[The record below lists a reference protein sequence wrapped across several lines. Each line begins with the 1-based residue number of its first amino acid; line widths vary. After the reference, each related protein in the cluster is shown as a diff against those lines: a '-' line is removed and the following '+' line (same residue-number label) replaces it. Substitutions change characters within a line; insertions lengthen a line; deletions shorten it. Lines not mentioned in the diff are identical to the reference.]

1 MGAIIVQIAQ
11 HEPWH
16 SEDKTHDFVFFLNE
30 CSKMLNNKGWICMFN
45 LSTNK
50 CYNEW
55 KKLVDFWICHVEAR
69 LLTLA
74 LSHHINHVY
83 FDVNATLCHFN
94 LGST

>member
-1 MGAIIVQIAQ
+1 
-11 HEPWH
+11 
-16 SEDKTHDFVFFLNE
+16 
-30 CSKMLNNKGWICMFN
+30 MFS

-55 KKLVDFWICHVEAR
+55 KKLIDFCICHVEAR

-83 FDVNATLCHFN
+83 FDINTTLCHVN
-94 LGST
+94 LEST